1 VDGTWNVVTTLTF
14 VGAMVFNPSCSKEMA
29 EEAGDGL
36 VISFNKHR
44 SISDKNSRP
53 TMNVVRCLAFP
64 DATIYTIHRRTR
76 VRPDPT
82 YIDSFRIKYLP
93 ISGASAMHPFL
104 SRRRFVLKS
113 VAGALAIP
121 VLPSV
126 ADDAIGK
133 RSVVDV
139 APGAGVSAG
148 RFVAIGNLLG
158 FQRKQLFPETQGKEF
173 ETTKLL
179 EPLEP
184 LRDQMTVYRG
194 LNHGLKGGHFAV
206 HTFLSGVLHHEAKN
220 RPDGNVTVDQFI
232 ADVIGK
238 QTRFAS
244 LTVGC
249 EGGIHGGCQLAWT
262 RSGIRVA
269 PITGPSALF
278 EKLFIEDS
286 LGQKEKQK
294 IANGLQASILDAMVD
309 EAKALSSQI
318 NREDNAKLDQ
328 YLSSVRDVEKRLQA
342 KSQWV
347 DQPKPMAPM
356 GRPAD
361 RNTVHDLPLL
371 YEMIALALQT
381 DSTRV
386 ATLEIGG
393 SFLPQDLGIDK
404 SYHGLSHHGNEEN
417 AIADLIKLERYQI
430 EHFGKFL
437 TRLAEIN
444 DGDRSLLDSTAVLFG
459 SGIADANSHTNDDL
473 PIIMA
478 GGGYGRGEFK
488 QMKERVPLC
497 NLYLDI
503 IQRLGIPAESFGTST
518 GTFS

>member
-1 VDGTWNVVTTLTF
+1 
-14 VGAMVFNPSCSKEMA
+14 
-29 EEAGDGL
+29 
-36 VISFNKHR
+36 
-44 SISDKNSRP
+44 
-53 TMNVVRCLAFP
+53 
-64 DATIYTIHRRTR
+64 
-76 VRPDPT
+76 
-82 YIDSFRIKYLP
+82 
-93 ISGASAMHPFL
+93 MHSFL

-139 APGAGVSAG
+139 APGAGVSAR

-158 FQRKQLFPETQGKEF
+158 FQRKQLFPETAGKEF

-184 LRDQMTVYRG
+184 LRDKMTVYRG
-194 LNHGLKGGHFAV
+194 LNHALKGGHFAV

-232 ADVIGK
+232 ADAIGK

-294 IANGLQASILDAMVD
+294 LANGLQASILDSMVD
-309 EAKALSSQI
+309 EAKALSNQI

-356 GRPAD
+356 DRPAD

-371 YEMIALALQT
+371 YEMVALALQT

-404 SYHGLSHHGNEEN
+404 SYHGLSHHGNDEK
-417 AIADLIKLERYQI
+417 AIADLVKLEHYQI

-488 QMKERVPLC
+488 HMKERVPLC